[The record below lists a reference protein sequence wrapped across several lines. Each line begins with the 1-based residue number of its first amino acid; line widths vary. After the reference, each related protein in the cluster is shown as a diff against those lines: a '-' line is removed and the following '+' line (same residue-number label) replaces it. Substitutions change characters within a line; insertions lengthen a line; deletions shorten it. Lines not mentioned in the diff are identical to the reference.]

1 MESAGQW
8 MIASYEKLEGTGH
21 PQEKVMAS
29 AAHLAQHLSEV
40 PAIVIPTIIGVH
52 DGSGRPGLFDSV
64 IQSTWSFCVAL
75 RARGLGSAW
84 TTAILSRRD
93 DLAELLG
100 IPEGMTQI
108 AMLPVAWMKGTD
120 VRLAPRRPAR
130 RSPTSI
136 ALRQPGRRG
145 PKSITPSKMAPE
157 SSSNRTSRHRQH
169 RYGSLSAISISE
181 PTTVQN
187 LLAHA
192 GTTPMR
198 KSPSAHRSPGL
209 INTKQLANGMCRVLS
224 VHTRQSD
231 RLDGLH
237 LTPTTPGPNGFL
249 TSNELQAQLASD
261 SL

>member
-64 IQSTWSFCVAL
+64 IQSTWSFCVACAL
-75 RARGLGSAW
+75 APRISMDNRNIVS
-84 TTAILSRRD
+84 SRRPRRT
-93 DLAELLG
+93 AG

-130 RSPTSI
+130 EVTYFDRFATTWATGRMPT
-136 ALRQPGRRG
+136 
-145 PKSITPSKMAPE
+145 TPSTMAPE
-157 SSSNRTSRHRQH
+157 SSSNGTSRHRQH

-181 PTTVQN
+181 PITAQS

-224 VHTRQSD
+224 AHTHRSD
-231 RLDGLH
+231 CLDG
-237 LTPTTPGPNGFL
+237 
-249 TSNELQAQLASD
+249 
-261 SL
+261 